1 MPDFDY
7 RQKAWSAALIVLFF
21 VAWELFCLMT
31 GMSDLVLPRPSQV
44 FVTLFEKFPIL
55 WPHILQTLAT
65 TMIGFVLGVG
75 LGVVLG
81 AVIGVSKTAY
91 DTAYP
96 LLVGFSSIPKVAVVP
111 IFVLWFGSGSVPAVL
126 TALSICFFPIVVN
139 IATGLATTE
148 PELEDVLKA
157 LGASKLDILWNVGLP
172 RTMPFFFASLEGR
185 DLLRLRRRGAVRD
198 RRLEPRHRQ
207 RHDDR
212 VLEFQR
218 AAGVRRPVRA
228 RRPRRRALRDLLRDR
243 GTRHRLGHPQE
254 RPDRDMK
261 QDFVNRHPTQ
271 SRRSTMLARVSAAL
285 LGVALFAGAASA
297 QETTIKFTLGWKTQ
311 GSDAAFFYAK
321 DNGFFKEE
329 GLNVVIDQGEGS
341 GATVTRIMSGA
352 YDAGFG
358 DVNAIIQNASTK
370 PQDAPVMVYMIWN
383 QPPFAIVT
391 KKTSG
396 INTIK
401 DFEGH
406 TLGGAQGTPT
416 TRLLPVFAQKNK
428 LEGEKIKISNMAPNL
443 QEPMLIK
450 GDIDAA
456 LVFNITSYF
465 NLVLNRQDPDKDYKW
480 FQFGDYGLDLYSN
493 GVMVSRKLLA
503 SNPKAVAGLVRAVN
517 KGMIAIAKDQNA
529 GMKAA
534 VNYDNLI
541 NVEVEKRRLQYSFD
555 KLIVSP
561 EMKEIGV
568 GDVKDDRMARAIG
581 IIVEGYQLARA
592 PAPAEIFS
600 REFLPPRAE
609 RELVYTAN

>member
-1 MPDFDY
+1 
-7 RQKAWSAALIVLFF
+7 
-21 VAWELFCLMT
+21 
-31 GMSDLVLPRPSQV
+31 
-44 FVTLFEKFPIL
+44 
-55 WPHILQTLAT
+55 
-65 TMIGFVLGVG
+65 
-75 LGVVLG
+75 
-81 AVIGVSKTAY
+81 
-91 DTAYP
+91 
-96 LLVGFSSIPKVAVVP
+96 
-111 IFVLWFGSGSVPAVL
+111 
-126 TALSICFFPIVVN
+126 
-139 IATGLATTE
+139 
-148 PELEDVLKA
+148 
-157 LGASKLDILWNVGLP
+157 
-172 RTMPFFFASLEGR
+172 
-185 DLLRLRRRGAVRD
+185 
-198 RRLEPRHRQ
+198 
-207 RHDDR
+207 
-212 VLEFQR
+212 
-218 AAGVRRPVRA
+218 
-228 RRPRRRALRDLLRDR
+228 
-243 GTRHRLGHPQE
+243 
-254 RPDRDMK
+254 
-261 QDFVNRHPTQ
+261 
-271 SRRSTMLARVSAAL
+271 
-285 LGVALFAGAASA
+285 
-297 QETTIKFTLGWKTQ
+297 
-311 GSDAAFFYAK
+311 
-321 DNGFFKEE
+321 
-329 GLNVVIDQGEGS
+329 
-341 GATVTRIMSGA
+341 
-352 YDAGFG
+352 
-358 DVNAIIQNASTK
+358 
-370 PQDAPVMVYMIWN
+370 MVYMIWN

-396 INTIK
+396 NNTIK

-480 FQFGDYGLDLYSN
+480 FSFGDYGLDLYSN

-534 VNYDNLI
+534 LNYDNLI
-541 NVEVEKRRLQYSFD
+541 NVEVEKRRLQFSFD

-592 PAPAEIFS
+592 PAPSEIFS

-609 RELVYTAN
+609 RELTYTAN